1 MRRVLRERLSA
12 TAGWVAL
19 ALLLPAPALAQS
31 ELQTE
36 LFYELKT
43 VQSVRL
49 IGVKGV
55 SGSAVRHVMK
65 TRVPP
70 WWRPWGEHSSL
81 RLDFLRADT
90 LAIRSFYRH
99 AGFLDAHA
107 TFRVLPGKN
116 DDHAIVEFTVTEGT
130 RSIIRDVRLE
140 QVRPDLESD
149 IRNKLW
155 AREDRPFDPGY
166 MQLDSVVIST
176 LYQDHGFRPFV
187 SGVAREDAAH
197 EVHITY
203 RIDEG
208 PRFRIGEV
216 LAHGYTPVH
225 RNLVMREL
233 LIKPGDV
240 ERRDRVIRSQE
251 RLYETGLFNQVQFTA
266 IPDTDG
272 VTVDYEVRARARP
285 PRWLEVG
292 VGSSSSEKVKLN
304 ASWGLKNLAGRGIQT
319 AIAGQAALGAKFN
332 EFKRARVD
340 LGILEPWLL
349 GVRLRAEAGPF
360 VEWVDDRT
368 QEATQGYVLHQ
379 AFQGVN
385 FQLRRDVNRVTTVRL
400 TQKNTFARQSV
411 DFTAPDSAIT
421 DSARTAILT
430 NTAPTYRTHSL
441 LLVFER
447 DLRDNFLLTRRGNVT
462 IASFEV
468 AGGAL
473 KGASNFTKFEINQ
486 SWFTPIR
493 NSVFATRIRAGVITP
508 FGSQD
513 NIVVGSDDPK
523 VAGIPLPDRFR
534 TGGVNSIRG
543 YRENEIPDPPANGG
557 LAILQASFEA
567 RIPLARLPVIGNFG
581 LEAFLDAG
589 NVWARPEYIRWSQFR
604 PTISRTP
611 YGAQD
616 VRYVFGFG
624 PRFEL
629 PIGPLRVDLSWNAR
643 PSYDGAGN
651 PVRGFMERRIQ
662 FAIGPSI

>member
-1 MRRVLRERLSA
+1 M
-12 TAGWVAL
+12 L
-19 ALLLPAPALAQS
+19 ALILPAAAPAQS
-31 ELQTE
+31 ELPPD

-43 VQSVRL
+43 VQAVRL
-49 IGVKGV
+49 TGVKSV
-55 SGSAVRHVMK
+55 SSGTLRHAMK

-70 WWRPWGEHSSL
+70 WWRPWGERSTL

-90 LAIRSFYRH
+90 LAIRFAYRH

-107 TFRVLPGKN
+107 AFRVLPGKN
-116 DDHAIVEFTVTEGT
+116 DDHVIVEFQVEEGP
-130 RSIIRDVRLE
+130 RSLIREVRLE
-140 QVRPDLESD
+140 QVRHDLQSS

-155 AREDRPFDPGY
+155 AREGKPFDPGY
-166 MQLDSVVIST
+166 MQLDSLVISGE
-176 LYQDHGFRPFV
+176 YQDHGFRPFV

-197 EVHITY
+197 DVRITY

-216 LAHGYTPVH
+216 LAHGYQPVN
-225 RNLVMREL
+225 RKLVMREL

-240 ERRDRVIRSQE
+240 ERRDRIVRSQE
-251 RLYETGLFNQVQFTA
+251 RLYETGLFSQVQFTA

-272 VTVDYEVRARARP
+272 VTMDYDVRARARP
-285 PRWLEVG
+285 PRWLELG
-292 VGSSSSEKVKLN
+292 VGSSSSEKAKLN
-304 ASWGLKNLAGRGIQT
+304 ASWGLKNLAGRGIQAAVT
-319 AIAGQAALGAKFN
+319 GQVALGAKLD

-360 VEWVDDRT
+360 AEWVDDRT
-368 QEATQGYVLHQ
+368 QEASQHYVLHQ
-379 AFQGVN
+379 TFQGVN

-400 TQKNTFARQSV
+400 TQKNTFARQTLS
-411 DFTAPDSAIT
+411 FTDAVT
-421 DSARTAILT
+421 DSARLAIQL
-430 NTAPTYRTHSL
+430 NTAPKYRTHSL

-468 AGGAL
+468 SGGAL
-473 KGASNFTKFEINQ
+473 KGASNFTKYELNQ

-493 NSVFATRIRAGVITP
+493 QSVLASRIRAGVISP
-508 FGSQD
+508 FGPQD
-513 NIVVGSDDPK
+513 DVVVGSDDPQ

-557 LAILQASFEA
+557 LAILQANIEL
-567 RIPLARLPVIGNFG
+567 RVPLARLPVIGNLG
-581 LEAFLDAG
+581 LEAFLDFG

-611 YGAQD
+611 YGGQD
-616 VRYVFGFG
+616 VRYVFGIG

-629 PIGPLRVDLSWNAR
+629 PIGPLRVDLSWNGR
-643 PSYDGAGN
+643 PSSDGSRGYLE
-651 PVRGFMERRIQ
+651 PVFQ

>member
-1 MRRVLRERLSA
+1 LRRVPRERFCA
-12 TAGWVAL
+12 TAGFIAFAL
-19 ALLLPAPALAQS
+19 ILPAPART
-31 ELQTE
+31 QTE

-43 VQSVRL
+43 VQSVKL
-49 IGVKGV
+49 TGV
-55 SGSAVRHVMK
+55 SGISSGSLRHVMR

-70 WWRPWGEHSSL
+70 WWRPWGERSTL

-90 LAIRSFYRH
+90 LAIGSVYH
-99 AGFLDAHA
+99 HSGFLEAHS
-107 TFRVLPGKN
+107 TFRVLPGKD
-116 DDHAIVEFTVTEGT
+116 DDHAIVVFDVIEGP
-130 RSIIRDVRLE
+130 RSQIRDVQIE
-140 QVRPDLESD
+140 KVRPDLEGD
-149 IRNKLW
+149 IRRKLW
-155 AREDRPFDPGY
+155 ARPDKPFDPGY
-166 MQLDSVVIST
+166 MQLDSLVISAV
-176 LYQDHGFRPFV
+176 YQDHGFRPRV
-187 SGVAREDAAH
+187 SGVARSDANH
-197 EVHITY
+197 QVRITY
-203 RIDEG
+203 RIEEG

-216 LAHGYTPVH
+216 YAHGYQPVKS
-225 RNLVMREL
+225 NLVLREL
-233 LIKPGDV
+233 LLKTGDI

-251 RLYETGLFNQVQFTA
+251 RLYETGLFTQVQFTA

-272 VTVDYEVRARARP
+272 TTVDYEVRAVARP

-332 EFKRARVD
+332 QFKRARID

-349 GVRLRAEAGPF
+349 GVRLRAEAGPYA
-360 VEWVDDRT
+360 EWVDDRT
-368 QEATQGYVLHQ
+368 QENTPGGAYVLHQ
-379 AFQGVN
+379 TFQGVN

-400 TQKNTFARQSV
+400 TQKNVFARQNLT
-411 DFTAPDSAIT
+411 FTDDSLTT
-421 DSARTAILT
+421 DSAKVAIQL

-468 AGGAL
+468 TGGVL
-473 KGASNFTKFEINQ
+473 KSTSDFTKFELSQ

-493 NSVFATRIRAGVITP
+493 NSVLATRIRTGVITP
-508 FGSQD
+508 FGPQD

-543 YRENEIPDPPANGG
+543 YDENEIPEPPASGG
-557 LAILQASFEA
+557 LAILQANIEL
-567 RIPLARLPVIGNFG
+567 RIPLARLPVLGNLG
-581 LEAFLDAG
+581 LETFVDFG
-589 NVWARPEYIRWSQFR
+589 NVWARPEYIRWDQFR
-604 PTISRTP
+604 PSISRTP
-611 YGAQD
+611 YGDQD
-616 VRYVFGFG
+616 VRYVFGLG

-629 PIGPLRVDLSWNAR
+629 PIGPLRVDVSWSGR
-643 PSYDGAGN
+643 PSAGT
-651 PVRGFMERRIQ
+651 VRGYLEPRWQ